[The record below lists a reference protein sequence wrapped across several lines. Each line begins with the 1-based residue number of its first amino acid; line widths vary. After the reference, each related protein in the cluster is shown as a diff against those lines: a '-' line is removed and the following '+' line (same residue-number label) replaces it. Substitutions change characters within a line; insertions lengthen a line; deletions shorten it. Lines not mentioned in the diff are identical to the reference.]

1 MNEILNTKFLKLI
14 KSLKLQKIQPISIH
28 SDLLGD
34 MSNSESELNLSFTQA
49 FHNDDPIMDK
59 SEILLFRP
67 KYELNISFKDK
78 PLFKQ
83 VSLFLVFFDKPE
95 VFLESW
101 KDEELK
107 KIFKEK
113 QIQKILWPFFRQN
126 VHDGMSRLG
135 IMPITLPWII

>member
-1 MNEILNTKFLKLI
+1 
-14 KSLKLQKIQPISIH
+14 
-28 SDLLGD
+28 

-83 VSLFLVFFDKPE
+83 VSLFLVFDIDKPE
-95 VFLESW
+95 VFRILERRRV
-101 KDEELK
+101 KKYLK
-107 KIFKEK
+107 KSKSKNSI
-113 QIQKILWPFFRQN
+113 PFFAK
-126 VHDGMSRLG
+126 MF
-135 IMPITLPWII
+135 MTE